1 MLVRSTRELEYNN
14 LFGMDFMID
23 RTPIDLAHA
32 AMQTASEDTALRMQ
46 FYEKLVA
53 CELFLLLAE
62 ESKDDTL
69 SPEVFDLT
77 GSRFALVFDREERLA
92 QFSGRTVPYAGLSGR
107 VIVSM
112 LGGQKIGLGV
122 NLDVASSSIL
132 IPAEA
137 VEWLA
142 TILGEGPQPFET
154 QLREFFAPSG
164 LPEILLTALDGKLA
178 IASGLVR
185 TAYLVGV
192 RYQQGQSGHLL
203 AFVDA
208 RPGTETALVQAVN
221 EALTFSGI
229 EAGSIDVGF
238 FDKANPL
245 LQSLSD
251 CGLRFDLP
259 DPLQAV
265 RLEAPWMKAEKPP
278 ILR

>member
-1 MLVRSTRELEYNN
+1 MRE
-14 LFGMDFMID
+14 
-23 RTPIDLAHA
+23 
-32 AMQTASEDTALRMQ
+32 
-46 FYEKLVA
+46 
-53 CELFLLLAE
+53 
-62 ESKDDTL
+62 
-69 SPEVFDLT
+69 
-77 GSRFALVFDREERLA
+77 
-92 QFSGRTVPYAGLSGR
+92 
-107 VIVSM
+107 
-112 LGGQKIGLGV
+112 
-122 NLDVASSSIL
+122 
-132 IPAEA
+132 
-137 VEWLA
+137 
-142 TILGEGPQPFET
+142 
-154 QLREFFAPSG
+154 QLREHNERLEQQTAIKDMHAQATQRATFQQTYDKQM
-164 LPEILLTALDGKLA
+164 TALDGKLA

-265 RLEAPWMKAEKPP
+265 TLEAPRMKAEKPP